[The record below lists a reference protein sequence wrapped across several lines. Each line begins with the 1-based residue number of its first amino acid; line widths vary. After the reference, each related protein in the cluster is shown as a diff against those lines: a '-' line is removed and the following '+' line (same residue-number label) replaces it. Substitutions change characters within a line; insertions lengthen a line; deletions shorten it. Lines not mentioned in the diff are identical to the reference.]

1 MKPDDALLPWPKGWR
16 GEVLVLCL
24 HSKSVAERNF
34 SSHHQR
40 QQRDQPGWLE
50 QGITQGG
57 VAHKAG
63 QLTRRGDTR
72 GRGTHS
78 AASDNCSLVRFRG

>member
-24 HSKSVAERNF
+24 HSKSVAERYF
-34 SSHHQR
+34 SSPHQR
-40 QQRDQPGWLE
+40 QQRDQPGS
-50 QGITQGG
+50 GDTQDRGS
-57 VAHKAG
+57 HKVEWH
-63 QLTRRGDTR
+63 TRRGDTR
-72 GRGTHS
+72 GWGTHS

>member
-40 QQRDQPGWLE
+40 QQR
-50 QGITQGG
+50 
-57 VAHKAG
+57 G
-63 QLTRRGDTR
+63 QLGWGDTR
-72 GRGTHS
+72 DRGSHKVEWHTRQGDSQGGGTHGVGGLTVQPQTT
-78 AASDNCSLVRFRG
+78 APW